1 MVAFF
6 NDDNEVRFDDLSPDD
21 QMKVNIGR
29 VIANAMHTG
38 MLLSRQPGYASASTD
53 VQAAMMTA
61 MCVTFVSSILDIFR
75 KEGN

>member
-38 MLLSRQPGYASASTD
+38 MLL
-53 VQAAMMTA
+53 
-61 MCVTFVSSILDIFR
+61 
-75 KEGN
+75 